1 MNAQFRTGHGYDV
14 HRLAAG
20 ETLVLGGVLVS
31 EVFGTVAHSDG
42 DVLLHAI
49 CDALLGAAALGDIGE
64 HFPDTDAA
72 YRGIASTELL
82 KQCVELIGTRGYGIM
97 NIDATLILEA
107 PKILPF
113 KLEMRTHIADACGLN
128 LDAVSLKATTA
139 ERMGFV
145 GRGEG
150 IEAHAVALIARKD

>member
-1 MNAQFRTGHGYDV
+1 MHPFRVGLGYDT

-20 ETLVLGGVLVS
+20 ESLVLGGVTIPS
-31 EVFGTVAHSDG
+31 DFGTVAHSDG

-64 HFPDTDAA
+64 HFPDTDAQ
-72 YRGIASTELL
+72 YRAASSVDLL
-82 KQCVELIGTRGYGIM
+82 RVCVRRIGEAGWTVG
-97 NIDATLILEA
+97 NIDATLVLER
-107 PKILPF
+107 PKILPY
-113 KLEMRTHIADACGLN
+113 KSAMRACIAEACDVPE
-128 LDAVSLKATTA
+128 DAVSLKATTA

-150 IEAHAVALIARKD
+150 VEAHAVAMLYRKA